1 MLWPISIMPG
11 VVVPVFQPLSLCC
24 AHTHNMKITPLTSI
38 PVPPLTLLISTGDV
52 HGQYYDLLRLFE
64 YGGFPPESNYLFL
77 GDYVDRG
84 KQSLETICLLLAYK
98 IKYPENFFL
107 LRGNHECASINR
119 IYGFYDECKRRYNI
133 KLWKTFTDCFNCLP
147 VAAIVDE
154 KIFCCHGGLSPDLQ
168 SMEQVRRVMRPTDVP
183 DQGLLC
189 DLLWAD
195 PDKDVLGWGENDRGV
210 SFTFGADVVTKFLHK
225 HDMDLICRA
234 HQVVEDGY
242 EFFAKRQLVTLFSAP
257 NYCGEFD
264 NAGAMMSVDE
274 TLMCSF
280 QVRDPKTHGAVT
292 RRIASSLSFVLT
304 VSVLSPTPLFVL
316 YRFSNLPTRSC
327 SITAEGP
334 LAPDAPSLLPGKP
347 RNDTSSL
354 PLTFDPALLPS
365 LPLFSFLSPNSQKS
379 NLYPGLFFLFYLY
392 LLKHLMLRIV

>member
-1 MLWPISIMPG
+1 VFTTLFTALVLPGKNVQLTENEIRGLCLKSREIFLSQPILLELEA
-11 VVVPVFQPLSLCC
+11 PL
-24 AHTHNMKITPLTSI
+24 KIC
-38 PVPPLTLLISTGDV
+38 GDV

-292 RRIASSLSFVLT
+292 RRIASSFALPVGERRLDGERRPIRAGTHLLSFISHTHTHHTHTRTHATLQIHM
-304 VSVLSPTPLFVL
+304 SQSCKNPIQFRFVQ
-316 YRFSNLPTRSC
+316 
-327 SITAEGP
+327 I
-334 LAPDAPSLLPGKP
+334 
-347 RNDTSSL
+347 
-354 PLTFDPALLPS
+354 
-365 LPLFSFLSPNSQKS
+365 
-379 NLYPGLFFLFYLY
+379 
-392 LLKHLMLRIV
+392 